1 MRETFVYRLKAEY
14 LMILAWTITSPVL
27 KTYYGLLDSSFFG
40 IVSIWATVVGLSQ
53 KYLRKW
59 FSINQLLTMSII
71 FDLIYILILTY
82 FNIHKDI
89 KDMLIFELVLDG
101 PYMTVVFATISKL
114 ETYYLGRLKPFYQDR
129 IRANIDNY
137 RLWYSLTGLAIG
149 TLLAMMINIYTLLW
163 IKIMLIFIGIYL
175 EYKSL
180 RVFMKPLMT
189 ISIIHFFLFIYN

>member
-1 MRETFVYRLKAEY
+1 MKETFLYRLKAEY

-40 IVSIWATVVGLSQ
+40 IVGIWATVIGLSQ

-71 FDLIYILILTY
+71 FDLIYILILAY

-89 KDMLIFELVLDG
+89 KDMLIFELILDG
-101 PYMTVVFATISKL
+101 PYMTVVFATINKL
-114 ETYYLGRLKPFYQDR
+114 ETYYLGRLKTFHQDR

-137 RLWYSLTGLAIG
+137 RLWYSLLGLTIG
-149 TLLAMMINIYTLLW
+149 TLLSMILDVYTLLW
-163 IKIMLIFIGIYL
+163 VKIILISIGIYL

-180 RVFMKPLMT
+180 RVSQNP
-189 ISIIHFFLFIYN
+189 